1 MIFFSTGLS
10 WFHNLIHKF
19 ERLTHIDI
27 NIFLYHLKKNYVHF
41 QKMVFFSFNLSFF
54 NYSSY
59 VFFYIE
65 NYENIFIGYNFFFN
79 LFVRE

>member
-27 NIFLYHLKKNYVHF
+27 NIFYIILKKNYVHF
-41 QKMVFFSFNLSFF
+41 QKMVFFLSI
-54 NYSSY
+54 S
-59 VFFYIE
+59 VFLI
-65 NYENIFIGYNFFFN
+65 ILGMFFFI
-79 LFVRE
+79 